1 MGELAR
7 FLNEIKKD
15 VYPGNISFNTGF
27 LNSAG
32 IILEKRGFEETR
44 LFLWDSHFR
53 DDLER
58 QAIVLLNVLRKMEDV
73 DLLKKNRA
81 ISSHVIRNMDKAL
94 K

>member
-7 FLNEIKKD
+7 FLNEIRKD
-15 VYPGNISFNTGF
+15 VYAGNISFNTCF

-32 IILEKRGFEETR
+32 IILENRGFEETR

-53 DDLER
+53 EDLER
-58 QAIVLLNVLRKMEDV
+58 QAIVLLNVLGKMEGV

-81 ISSHVIRNMDKAL
+81 ISSHVLRNIDKAL